1 MLDWL
6 RLLLMI
12 FYAPLRGMRAM
23 RDRASL
29 APAVFTA
36 ILSQFLYV
44 VATQLLAGN
53 RGLLSNGLL
62 VIQVLFQSGLMLV
75 PVALFLVPLLTLVAN
90 MFDRRGSFGVVITQE
105 YAPVASVVFYVLT
118 AVNLGAI
125 LIAVFFH
132 FSGIQAAHVASTIQ
146 TAPQV
151 RAMFHF
157 GPEADAQLAQQ
168 LSDPRVIA
176 ESLFRM
182 IKLGLLSIGL
192 VIGTREVFRLSAV
205 RAFAITAISAIAMF
219 PILLIWGQLFS
230 RVLGS
235 PFLLLMLFL
244 FLRGYFTDV
253 LKTQRSKAAFRRNLE
268 AATLNPADASAH
280 YNIGL
285 IHQQR
290 GELDAARERFE
301 RAVQIDE
308 EEVDS
313 HYQLGRIARQ
323 QQRWADAIKNF
334 EQVVT
339 RDPAHSQHEIWRE
352 VGATY
357 VTAAQ
362 FEDAHGVL
370 ERFLERRE
378 SDPEGLYLMGRAEA
392 GLGHSREATS
402 MMEACINAVKT
413 SPAYKYR
420 LEKRWLNEAQQ
431 FIKTS
436 RQEAVGSRQ

>member
-12 FYAPLRGMRAM
+12 FYAPLRGMRAV
-23 RDRASL
+23 RDHASL

-36 ILSQFLYV
+36 ILSQFFYV
-44 VATQLLAGN
+44 IVTQLLAGN
-53 RGLLSNGLL
+53 RGAVSSGIL
-62 VIQVLFQSGLMLV
+62 VTVALFQSGLVLV
-75 PVALFLVPLLTLVAN
+75 PVALFLVPLLTMVAN

-105 YAPVASVVFYVLT
+105 YAPAASVVFYVLT

-125 LIAVFFH
+125 LIALFFH
-132 FSGIQAAHVASTIQ
+132 FSGIQAAQVTEAIR
-146 TAPQV
+146 TAPEWGA
-151 RAMFHF
+151 RFSAWFHLA
-157 GPEADAQLAQQ
+157 PEAQAQMMQ
-168 LSDPRVIA
+168 LLTDPRMIA
-176 ESLFRM
+176 ENLFGGVRFLL
-182 IKLGLLSIGL
+182 LGIGL
-192 VIGTREVFRLSAV
+192 VIAVREVFRVSAM
-205 RAFAITAISAIAMF
+205 RAFAITVISALAML
-219 PILLIWGQLFS
+219 PILAVWGLLFS

-244 FLRGYFTDV
+244 FLRGYVTDI
-253 LKTQRSKAAFRRNLE
+253 LRQQRSKASFRRNLE

-308 EEVDS
+308 EEIDS

-323 QQRWADAIKNF
+323 QKRWADAVKNF
-334 EQVVT
+334 EQVVS
-339 RDPAHSQHEIWRE
+339 RDVAHSQHEIWRE

-357 VTAAQ
+357 IAAGQ
-362 FEDAHGVL
+362 FEDARAVL
-370 ERFLERRE
+370 ERFLDRRE

-392 GLGHSREATS
+392 GLGHKREATS

-431 FIKTS
+431 FLRS
-436 RQEAVGSRQ
+436 QV

>member
-6 RLLLMI
+6 RLLSMI
-12 FYAPLRGMRAM
+12 FYAPLRGMRAV

-29 APAVFTA
+29 APAIFTA

-44 VATQLLAGN
+44 IVTQLLAGN
-53 RGLLSNGLL
+53 RSLVSSGLL
-62 VIQVLFQSGLMLV
+62 VTMSLFQSGLVLV
-75 PVALFLVPLLTLVAN
+75 PVALFLVPLLTMVAN
-90 MFDRRGSFGVVITQE
+90 LFDRRGSFSVVITQE
-105 YAPVASVVFYVLT
+105 YAPVAAVIFYVLI

-125 LIAVFFH
+125 LIALFFH
-132 FSGIQAAHVASTIQ
+132 FSGIQAAHIASAIEKE
-146 TAPQV
+146 PEV
-151 RAMFHF
+151 IEMFRRMF
-157 GPEADAQLAQQ
+157 GLTPEAEAQLAPQ
-168 LSDPRVIA
+168 LKDPRILA
-176 ESLFRM
+176 ENLFRM
-182 IKLGLLSIGL
+182 VKFGLLSIGL
-192 VIGTREVFRLSAV
+192 VLGVREVFRASAV
-205 RAFAITAISAIAMF
+205 RAFAITAISAIAML
-219 PILLIWGQLFS
+219 PILGIWGLLFS

-244 FLRGYFTDV
+244 FLRGYVTDV

-290 GELDAARERFE
+290 GELEAARERFE

-323 QQRWADAIKNF
+323 QKRWADAIKNF
-334 EQVVT
+334 EQVVA

-357 VTAAQ
+357 IAAEQ

-392 GLGHSREATS
+392 GLGHKREATS

-431 FIKTS
+431 FLKS
-436 RQEAVGSRQ
+436 QV